1 MAAEHGARRSGLNEL
16 SANPDS
22 GDIERY
28 YDQWAAEYDDDLRH
42 WNYQAPVEA
51 AALLRQGVPLE
62 APVLDAGCG
71 TGLSGQ
77 ALKALGY
84 MHVTGMDLSQASLD
98 LAQQTGAYER
108 LAQVDMQQ
116 LPLPYETDEFAGL
129 QCVGV
134 LTYVPDTDGIVR
146 EFCRIVRPGGLV
158 VFTQRDDLFA
168 QRGDAATLQAL
179 EDEGLWEKILVSEPR
194 PYLPGNADY
203 GDKIH
208 VIYCAFC
215 VR

>member
-1 MAAEHGARRSGLNEL
+1 MAEEHGARRSGLNEL
-16 SANPDS
+16 SVNPNS
-22 GDIERY
+22 GDIEQY
-28 YDQWAAEYDDDLRH
+28 YDQWAAEYDGDLQD
-42 WNYQAPVEA
+42 WNYEAPKEA

-62 APVLDAGCG
+62 AKVLDAGCG

-77 ALKALGY
+77 ALQAQGY
-84 MHVTGMDLSQASLD
+84 THVTGIDLSQASLD

-108 LAQVDMQQ
+108 LAQVNMQQ
-116 LPLPYETDEFAGL
+116 LPLPYETDEYGGL

-134 LTYVPDTDGIVR
+134 LTYVPDTGGIMR

-158 VFTQRDDLFA
+158 VFSQRDDLYA
-168 QRGDAATLQAL
+168 QRGDAAALQAL
-179 EDEGLWEKILVSEPR
+179 EDEGVWEKILVSEPR

-203 GDKIH
+203 GDQIR
-208 VIYCAFC
+208 VIYCAFR

>member
-1 MAAEHGARRSGLNEL
+1 MAEEHGARRSGLNEL
-16 SANPDS
+16 SVNPNS
-22 GDIERY
+22 GDIEQY
-28 YDQWAAEYDDDLRH
+28 YDQWAAEYDGDLQD
-42 WNYQAPVEA
+42 WNYEAPKEA

-62 APVLDAGCG
+62 AKVLDAGCG

-77 ALKALGY
+77 ALQAQGY
-84 MHVTGMDLSQASLD
+84 AHVTGIDLSQASLD

-108 LAQVDMQQ
+108 LAQVNMQR
-116 LPLPYETDEFAGL
+116 LPLPYETDEFGGL

-134 LTYVPDTDGIVR
+134 LTYVPDTDGIMR

-168 QRGDAATLQAL
+168 QRDDAAALQAL
-179 EDEGLWEKILVSEPR
+179 EDTGVWENILVSEPR

-203 GDKIH
+203 GDQIR
-208 VIYCAFC
+208 VIYCAFR